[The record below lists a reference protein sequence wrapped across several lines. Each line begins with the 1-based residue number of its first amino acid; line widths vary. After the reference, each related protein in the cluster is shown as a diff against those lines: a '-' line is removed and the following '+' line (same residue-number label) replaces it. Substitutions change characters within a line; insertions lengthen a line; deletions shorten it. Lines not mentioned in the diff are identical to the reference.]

1 MQYKVYIC
9 NIALGSRLPTVH
21 EDKAEADSVAEQWT
35 NLLQA
40 EFGDTAKA
48 VAMPYTED
56 EYE

>member
-21 EDKAEADSVAEQWT
+21 EGKDEADAVAEQWT

-40 EFGDTAKA
+40 EFGDKVKA
-48 VAMPYTED
+48 VAMPYVE
-56 EYE
+56 EEA